1 VRRLV
6 LIVLGLVSVVA
17 SVAIPAAAAELQ
29 PSMAGWERVF
39 TVDWQPAQHGGR
51 PVVEGYV
58 TNVSPYHTT
67 GIRVLVESLDAGGQ
81 VTSQKIAWVPGE
93 LLGGARVFF
102 QVPAEPAPSYRV
114 RIFSYDRQETD
125 GKIR

>member
-1 VRRLV
+1 MRRL
-6 LIVLGLVSVVA
+6 LIVLGLAGVVA
-17 SVAIPAAAAELQ
+17 GTASPTAAAELQ
-29 PSMAGWERVF
+29 PLMLGWERLF
-39 TVDWQPAQHGGR
+39 TVDWQSAQSRGK

-67 GIRVLVESLDAGGQ
+67 NIRVLVESLDAGGQ
-81 VTSQKIAWVPGE
+81 VTGQQVAWVPGE

-102 QVPAEPAPSYRV
+102 QVPAAPAPAYRV
-114 RIFSYDRQETD
+114 RVFSYDRLEMD

>member
-1 VRRLV
+1 MRRL
-6 LIVLGLVSVVA
+6 LLTVLGLVSGVVI
-17 SVAIPAAAAELQ
+17 VAIPAAAAELQ
-29 PSMAGWERVF
+29 PLMAGWARVF
-39 TVDWQPAQHGGR
+39 TVDWQPAQHRGS

-81 VTSQKIAWVPGE
+81 VTSQQLAWLPGE
-93 LLGGARVFF
+93 LLGGARVVF
-102 QVPAEPAPSYRV
+102 QVPAAPAPSDRV
-114 RIFSYDRQETD
+114 RIFSYDRLEMD